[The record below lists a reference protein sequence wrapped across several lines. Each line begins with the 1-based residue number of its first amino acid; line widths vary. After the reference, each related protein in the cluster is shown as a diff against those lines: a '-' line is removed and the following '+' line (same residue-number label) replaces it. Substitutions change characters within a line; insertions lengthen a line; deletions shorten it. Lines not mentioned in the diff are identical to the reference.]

1 MMVVGG
7 RSTTS
12 ATGFEGVAIG
22 SGFGSGGG
30 GGGGTVGVDGTHA
43 LKRSW

>member
-30 GGGGTVGVDGTHA
+30 GGGMVGVDGRQR
-43 LKRSW
+43 LG